1 MVRLALV
8 DLAIRAHP
16 LASWSDITVMAHA
29 SRSGSRTR
37 RRACQLELRL
47 RGKWGGARRGAG
59 RKPKGSRAEVRHAS
73 RPRLQS
79 RFPVHVTTR
88 VLRGIAHL
96 RGFRIYPAVRRAL
109 CAARDRLGVR
119 IVHFSIQADHIH
131 LLVEAADQVALGR
144 AMKGFGVRVARQLNK
159 LAGRSGRVIADRYH
173 ARYLRNPTEVRRA
186 LVYVLQNGVKH
197 ARDEGR
203 IRRGERTWID
213 PHSSAAFFSGWHP
226 RCRPLIPDRDAPA
239 HPLHGWGPPVRPVVP
254 PRTWL
259 LREGWLRAGGPVD
272 ISEVPA
278 ETTHVTI
285 RGRHHATRRH
295 DVHRR
300 SPTGSRGI
308 SRSSPQRR

>member
-1 MVRLALV
+1 MARLTLGGHS
-8 DLAIRAHP
+8 IRAHAP
-16 LASWSDITVMAHA
+16 ASWSDIAAMTDA
-29 SRSGSRTR
+29 SRPGSRRR

-47 RGKWGGARRGAG
+47 RGKRGGARRGAG
-59 RKPKGSRAEVRHAS
+59 RKPKHSRAEVRHAS
-73 RPRLQS
+73 RPRLES
-79 RFPVHVTTR
+79 GFPVHVTTR

-119 IVHFSIQADHIH
+119 IIHFSIQADHIH

-197 ARDEGR
+197 ARDEGK
-203 IRRGERTWID
+203 IARGERAWVD
-213 PHSSAAFFSGWHP
+213 PHSSAAFFPGWHP
-226 RCRPLIPDRDAPA
+226 RCRPSIPDRDAPA

-259 LREGWLRAGGPVD
+259 LYEGWLRAGGPID
-272 ISEVPA
+272 ISERPSLEA
-278 ETTHVTI
+278 ADTA
-285 RGRHHATRRH
+285 RPWRRRASQ
-295 DVHRR
+295 RR
-300 SPTGSRGI
+300 SGEATTTA
-308 SRSSPQRR
+308 